1 MPALVADRFDTAME
15 ANYRVL
21 PAAGKPPK
29 AALTAIMRKPLTLA
43 NTLLRDGRTWS
54 PSSA

>member
-1 MPALVADRFDTAME
+1 ME

-29 AALTAIMRKPLTLA
+29 AALTAVMRKPLTLT